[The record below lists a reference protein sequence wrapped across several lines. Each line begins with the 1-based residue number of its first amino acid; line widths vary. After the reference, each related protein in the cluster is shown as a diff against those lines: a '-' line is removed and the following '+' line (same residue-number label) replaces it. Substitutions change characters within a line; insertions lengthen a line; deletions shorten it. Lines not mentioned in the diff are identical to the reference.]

1 MKDLFEFLDIFRKEG
16 RMKLKLF
23 VFWDFYIE
31 MVELFFIFIRV
42 EWEGNWLLYFVVIKE
57 MIFYFFFMDWVNYF
71 KWFFVYF
78 VDMD

>member
-16 RMKLKLF
+16 RTKLKLF

-42 EWEGNWLLYFVVIKE
+42 EREGNWLLYFSVIKE
-57 MIFYFFFMDWVNYF
+57 MIYFFFMD
-71 KWFFVYF
+71 
-78 VDMD
+78 